1 MKSYISLF
9 LITLLLAGCTAS
21 RKYFT
26 DEKVIGPYTP
36 AIKVGDVVY
45 ASGQIA
51 MKPGTTELAG
61 DDIEVQVRQV
71 MENIKT
77 VLARAGATMDD
88 VVQCT
93 VYLKDMNDFAKM
105 NQIYGSYFA
114 AGRAPTRTTV
124 EVSNLPRNAKVEI
137 TAVAHKRSWKT
148 FNN

>member
-1 MKSYISLF
+1 MKSTLSLF
-9 LITLLLAGCTAS
+9 LITFVLAGCTAS
-21 RKYFT
+21 RQYFT
-26 DEKVIGPYTP
+26 DDKVIGPYTP
-36 AIKVGDVVY
+36 AVKVGHMVY

-93 VYLKDMNDFAKM
+93 VYLRDMKDFAKM
-105 NQIYGSYFA
+105 NQIYGSYFVT
-114 AGRAPTRTTV
+114 GRAPTRTAV

-137 TAVAHKRSWKT
+137 TAVAFK
-148 FNN
+148 